1 MKRQSKILF
10 SVFIFLLT
18 LVSPAYANVGVPMI
32 FITLPGMLIA
42 LMPIIAIESKIYFRY
57 FSLEKLKVIKYV
69 TLTNSV
75 STILGIP
82 LAWMLHTILLLS
94 FGHAYSLLFPTPN
107 IFTNSRLSLFL
118 QVTLGAAWLGPI
130 ERQLYWMIPSA
141 CLFLLIP
148 YFFVSWYIEYL
159 IMRKLAKTVENKL
172 CKSATLK
179 ANLVSYSF
187 LVIVVIIWLTTSKI
201 EKKVSFIA

>member
-1 MKRQSKILF
+1 M
-10 SVFIFLLT
+10 VP
-18 LVSPAYANVGVPMI
+18 PAYANVGVPMI
-32 FITLPGMLIA
+32 FITLPGMLLA

-57 FSLEKLKVIKYV
+57 FGLGKLKVIKYT
-69 TLTNSV
+69 TLTNSA
-75 STILGIP
+75 STILGVP
-82 LAWMLHTILLLS
+82 LAWLLHTILLLS
-94 FGHAYSLLFPTPN
+94 FGQAYSLLFPTAN
-107 IFTNSRLSLFL
+107 IFTNGGLSLFL

-130 ERQLYWMIPSA
+130 EGQLYWMIPAA

-148 YFFVSWYIEYL
+148 YFFVSWYFEYF
-159 IMRKLAKTVENKL
+159 IMRKLVRNVEDKM

-187 LVIVVIIWLTTSKI
+187 LVIVVIIWLTASII